1 MECFAKYT
9 CIKTIM
15 TTIDQ
20 GVTEIEEVI
29 TSSQDDLRSLVAS
42 KRWDEAIDK
51 MFASVEGTGYE
62 KKTRVRE
69 LLKMLD
75 KEVSNN
81 SIISDL
87 LVAFMF
93 EIDPGLRGED
103 ASVELLLD
111 FFSSSADESSK
122 HLVIELICIVFEL
135 WSLDEINKSAKAV
148 ELLEGFLFIQTA
160 TNFWFMV
167 RGHTMEVSAIDA
179 GGDIVAKR
187 IYQGAKS
194 IENGLTNVV
203 TPFLTKSIDFVGSYA
218 KDRIEPS
225 SGDDSDN
232 DGTDN
237 LATSLSDDVVNAT
250 DKFRRGSQT
259 VAFGVRDVSTKGIA
273 SVAKKW
279 EENDTSAHFV
289 QDKEMRALLDAA
301 GKIGIAALG
310 ATTVIGESIFET
322 TKEGW
327 LLSIIYQ
334 YFCFAL
340 QKYNGVNYL
349 CSIAGKCESSI

>member
-1 MECFAKYT
+1 MPEYFPNYT
-9 CIKTIM
+9 SETIM

-20 GVTEIEEVI
+20 VVTEIEEVM
-29 TSSQDDLRSLVAS
+29 TSSQYDLRRLVAS

-51 MFASVEGTGYE
+51 MFASAEGTGYE
-62 KKTRVRE
+62 KKTRIRE

-103 ASVELLLD
+103 ASVESLLV

-135 WSLDEINKSAKAV
+135 WSLDEVNKSAKAV
-148 ELLEGFLFIQTA
+148 ELLEGFLFIETA

-167 RGHTMEVSAIDA
+167 RGHTLEVSAIDT
-179 GGDIVAKR
+179 GGDIMAKR
-187 IYQGAKS
+187 IYQAAKS
-194 IENGLTNVV
+194 IENGLANVV
-203 TPFLTKSIDFVGSYA
+203 TPFVTKSINSAGSYA

-232 DGTDN
+232 DGTGN
-237 LATSLSDDVVNAT
+237 LPTSLSDDVVNAT
-250 DKFRRGSQT
+250 DKFRRGSQI

-279 EENDTSAHFV
+279 EDNGTTAHFV
-289 QDKEMRALLDAA
+289 QDEELRALMTAA

-310 ATTVIGESIFET
+310 ATAIVSESIFET
-322 TKEGW
+322 TKEGQSLSHNLPW
-327 LLSIIYQ
+327 LLLFY
-334 YFCFAL
+334 
-340 QKYNGVNYL
+340 
-349 CSIAGKCESSI
+349 